1 MSGTGP
7 PASSATSARIDVVL
21 PAYNGSRVIRKALE
35 SALSQDVLLN
45 IIVVDDGSSDDSA
58 AIAESYGP
66 RVKVIR
72 QANRG
77 VSGARNTGLAA
88 ARAPYVALLDQDDV
102 WQPGKL
108 SRQLDLIETH
118 PEVGLVFTDMRILKP
133 DGTVIEEGFLRTT
146 QPYLGLDREPL
157 GNDAYMLPLSL
168 GQAILRFNFISP
180 STALLRRQAVQ
191 EVGGF
196 DESFRLCDDADCWM
210 RLFRHWRAIAIE
222 DCLVLSLFWE
232 GNASLKWDKL
242 ILERIQIGEKAAL
255 HPELFP
261 PAAAEYFQKE
271 RPVSHYRLG
280 IIALHASDTR
290 TAREYFRKSLR
301 DRWRVSTALAYV
313 AAMLPRPVRKGLLHL
328 KRTAGIRWTTRVE

>member
-1 MSGTGP
+1 MNETGP
-7 PASSATSARIDVVL
+7 SASHAIPARIDVVL
-21 PAYNGSRVIRKALE
+21 PAYNGSQVIRKALE
-35 SALSQDVLLN
+35 SALAQDVPLN
-45 IIVVDDGSSDDSA
+45 IIVVDDGSSDNSA
-58 AIAESYGP
+58 EIAKSYGP
-66 RVKVIR
+66 RVTVIS

-88 ARAPYVALLDQDDV
+88 AQAPYVALLDQDDV

-108 SRQLDLIETH
+108 SRQLDLIEAH

-133 DGTVIEEGFLRTT
+133 DGTVIEDGFLRTT
-146 QPYLGLDREPL
+146 QPYMALDREPL
-157 GNDAYMLPLSL
+157 GNDAYLLPLSL
-168 GQAILRFNFISP
+168 GQAILRSNFISP

-210 RLFRHWRAIAIE
+210 RLLRHWRGIAIE
-222 DCLVLSLFWE
+222 DCLVLSLLWE

-242 ILERIQIGEKAAL
+242 ILERIRIGEKAAR

-261 PAAAEYFQKE
+261 LAAAEYFQKE

-280 IIALHASDTR
+280 ILALHGGD
-290 TAREYFRKSLR
+290 ARAARDYFLKSLR
-301 DRWRVSTALAYV
+301 DHWQVSTTLAYV
-313 AAMLPRPVRKGLLHL
+313 ATMLPRPLRMGLLHL
-328 KRTAGIRWTTRVE
+328 KRAAGIRWSTGVE